1 MAAQLGNMVGQSI
14 SHYRIVE
21 KLGAG
26 GMGVVY
32 RAEDTRLGRPVAL
45 KFLPEAL
52 AQDPRALERFER
64 EARSASAL
72 NHPNICTI
80 YEIGEHEGRRFIAME
95 LLEGQNLRERLGG
108 QPLRTEDLFELA
120 IQIADAL
127 DAAHTQGIVHRD
139 IKPANIFITR
149 RGHAKL
155 LDFGLAKETT
165 PGRKR
170 VRDLASGS
178 EETSDTLHTSPGVAL
193 GTVAYMSPEQVRGE
207 TLDARTDIFSFG
219 IVLYE
224 AATGR
229 AAFSGA
235 TSGVLFDAI
244 LNRMPPPALRSNPG
258 LPPQM
263 DDLLGKAME
272 KDRELRYQ
280 SAAELRADLKRLKR
294 DTESARLAAAGGTR
308 PPSWLSM
315 ARGLPGMAIG
325 LLAFGAILLAFILGR
340 DTRPGEI
347 RIGAPPGVASPPQFP
362 HGLPGPETSAPRPA
376 TPEPVPAPGAS
387 SPPAA
392 PRTRRQEASSA
403 EELFDIGWKYQKGID
418 VAADYARAIQWY
430 QKAAEKGSH
439 LAQCNLGS
447 LYESGRGTR
456 ADLVQ
461 AYMWYSVSSARGNEL
476 SESRLRDLAERMT
489 PQQIV
494 DAQLRANSWN
504 ARHPPR

>member
-1 MAAQLGNMVGQSI
+1 
-14 SHYRIVE
+14 
-21 KLGAG
+21 
-26 GMGVVY
+26 MGVVY
-32 RAEDTRLGRPVAL
+32 RAEDTHLGRPVAL

-95 LLEGQNLRERLGG
+95 LLEGQNLRERVAGH
-108 QPLRTEDLFELA
+108 PLKTEELFQFA
-120 IQIADAL
+120 IEIADAL
-127 DAAHTQGIVHRD
+127 DAAHSQGIVHRD

-165 PGRKR
+165 PSGKK
-170 VRDLASGS
+170 VHSLASGS
-178 EETSDTLHTSPGVAL
+178 EETSDTLQTSPGVAV

-207 TLDARTDIFSFG
+207 LLDARTDIFSFG

-229 AAFSGA
+229 AAFSGT
-235 TSGVLFDAI
+235 TSGVIFDAI
-244 LNRMPPPALRSNPG
+244 LNRTPPPALRSNPV

-272 KDRELRYQ
+272 KDRDLRYQ

-294 DTESARLAAAGGTR
+294 DTESTRLAAAAGGTR
-308 PPSWLSM
+308 RPPWLSSV
-315 ARGLPGMAIG
+315 RGLPGMALGVLGIG
-325 LLAFGAILLAFILGR
+325 AVLLAYILGR
-340 DTRPGEI
+340 DTRPREI
-347 RIGAPPGVASPPQFP
+347 RIGASPGEVTQPQLP

-376 TPEPVPAPGAS
+376 IPESVPAPASS

-392 PRTRRQEASSA
+392 PRTRRVEAMSA
-403 EELFDIGWKYQKGID
+403 ENLFDIGWKYQKGID
-418 VAADYARAIQWY
+418 VAVDYTKAIQWY
-430 QKAAEKGSH
+430 QNAAEKGSH

-494 DAQLRANSWN
+494 EAHIRANAWN
-504 ARHPPR
+504 ARHPQR